1 MNYNYFPGMAPRLSL
16 IPTRGIEPV
25 MSYPIVPGQTLHFID
40 ETGPHIY
47 VKTAGY
53 PPFGQVTVDT
63 YLLTKEGDVPG
74 TQQAVPETQQA
85 SPASTD
91 EQIAGL
97 WAAIEEIRKG
107 INGGDVHESA
117 VEE

>member
-16 IPTRGIEPV
+16 IPTRGKEPV
-25 MSYPIVPGQTLHFID
+25 MNFPMTPGATVYFID
-40 ETGPHIY
+40 ETAPFIY

-53 PPFGQVTVDT
+53 PPFGGVTVET
-63 YLLTKEGDVPG
+63 IRLVKEEEPQR
-74 TQQAVPETQQA
+74 TPEEPKQAA
-85 SPASTD
+85 PASTD

-97 WAAIEEIRKG
+97 WAAIEEIKKG
-107 INGGDVHESA
+107 MNGGDANESA